1 MIQKYLL
8 VAALVTLAGCST
20 FWKGKQAT
28 SQGSAASGSTASAPA
43 APQPAGKSILPDWM
57 TAKSDQPGAKVPPM
71 AASRRIN
78 EQDCTTGGVDF
89 TAGNLRCK

>member
-8 VAALVTLAGCST
+8 IAALVTLAGCSKLWT
-20 FWKGKQAT
+20 KPSST
-28 SQGSAASGSTASAPA
+28 QGSAASGSTTSQPQAQSSGSKSSWMSSKFSDLGGKAPA
-43 APQPAGKSILPDWM
+43 MDPTRK
-57 TAKSDQPGAKVPPM
+57 
-71 AASRRIN
+71 IN